1 MVRWIGCFIMFL
13 LLLFSNV
20 QFSNAQVFDKIVA
33 VVNDE
38 VITLSDIRVAG
49 RDILN
54 SLGSL
59 SAEERVNREIAA
71 KSTILDKLIENLLIM
86 QEAKR
91 FGIRASEEEVQKA
104 VEDVRGKNRLT
115 EKEFLRAL
123 SEMGVTIK
131 AYSDNVEKEIIRS
144 KFMSRVIGS
153 RVNISDDEIE
163 FYYNRK
169 GDAFILPGE
178 IRLGQVLLLT
188 SNNTSEDEKKET
200 RSKAQ
205 WVLNKIKEGED
216 FEKLASKYSQ
226 VPDKGGDLGYVRK
239 GEINPEIEKVVF
251 NLKEG
256 EVSGLVETSL
266 GFHIFKIVDIKDE
279 NKKPLSEVK
288 EEIKSILFNERMDEV
303 YQEWLEHMKTI
314 SYIEVRL

>member
-1 MVRWIGCFIMFL
+1 MVSRIGCFITFL

-20 QFSNAQVFDKIVA
+20 QISNAQVFDKIVA

-38 VITLSDIRVAG
+38 VITLSDLRIAG
-49 RDILN
+49 GDILN

-59 SAEERVNREIAA
+59 SAEERVNREIEA
-71 KSTILDKLIENLLIM
+71 KSTILDKLIENLLII
-86 QEAKR
+86 QEAKN
-91 FGIRASEEEVQKA
+91 FGISATEEEIQKA
-104 VEDVRGKNRLT
+104 VEEVRRKNRLN
-115 EKEFLRAL
+115 EKEFSRAL
-123 SEMGVTIK
+123 SEIGLTIK
-131 AYSDNVEKEIIRS
+131 AYTDNIEKEIIRS

-169 GDAFILPGE
+169 GDAFLLPVE
-178 IRLGQVLLLT
+178 VRLGQILILT
-188 SNNTSEDEKKET
+188 SENASEDGKKEI

-205 WVLNKIKEGED
+205 WILNKIKEGED
-216 FEKLASKYSQ
+216 FDELASKYSQ
-226 VPDKGGDLGYVRK
+226 APGESSDLGYVKK
-239 GEINPEIEKVVF
+239 GEINSEIEKVVF

-266 GFHIFKIVDIKDE
+266 GFHIFKIVDIKGE
-279 NKKPLSEVK
+279 NKKPLPEVK
-288 EEIKSILFNERMDEV
+288 EEIESILFNERMEEV
-303 YQEWLEHMKTI
+303 YKEWLENMKAT